1 MTTAATPPRV
11 DEVVASLAAFET
23 VPDWLAAGMSP
34 ERVGAALVGA
44 VRELATGE
52 LRLVECLP
60 ELLRAKERDWVAR
73 YRVRVESG
81 SGEAGETGEVTLVG
95 RLWPPGREVPAGVV
109 ESGGGGAAAAS
120 AAFGEAGWGCWLPGV
135 RLDLRVEERDP
146 ALPALRVLTEPGLAA
161 ELLQR
166 VLRERGYAG
175 ARITGCAPRVVRYKP
190 GSRCTVVVD
199 LAYAEP
205 VGRPAPPHRVVLK
218 THHGDKGLTAWAA
231 MNALWDRPE
240 VWRGRLH
247 LAEPL
252 GFLPEDLILV
262 QGPVPEEQ
270 TLKDLVRSAVGAGTP
285 EALAGLRAALE
296 TTAVA
301 LAAIHGSGA
310 RFGRETTLAGELDDI
325 AEVAERLAWTVPA
338 LADGAG
344 SFLARHREL
353 DAGCPAGA
361 TGPAHHGFR
370 PAQVLLHGGEVGF
383 IDFDGA
389 GMAEPALDLGR
400 FRSNVRSI
408 GIGALLERDPGLLDR
423 PFEDELGLLDDL
435 CEEFLSAYQAHAP
448 VARER
453 VLLWEGADLFTAML
467 HAWTKVRLQRLE
479 PRLALLRHQLLTS
492 AG

>member
-1 MTTAATPPRV
+1 MTTAAVPVRV

-34 ERVGAALVGA
+34 ERVGAALCGA

-52 LRLVECLP
+52 LRLVECVP

-81 SGEAGETGEVTLVG
+81 SGEVREVTLIG
-95 RLWPPGREVPAGVV
+95 RLWPPGREVPAEVV
-109 ESGGGGAAAAS
+109 GSGGGT

-135 RLDLRVEERDP
+135 RLDLRVEQRDPGLP
-146 ALPALRVLTEPGLAA
+146 ALPVLTEPRLAA

-166 VLRERGYAG
+166 VLRERGYVG

-205 VGRPAPPHRVVLK
+205 VGRPVPPDRVVLK

-240 VWRGRLH
+240 VWRGKVH

-252 GFLPEDLILV
+252 GFLPADLILV

-270 TLKDLVRSAVGAGTP
+270 TLKDLVRAAVGAGTP
-285 EALAGLRAALE
+285 EALAGLRAALDR
-296 TTAVA
+296 TAVA

-353 DAGCPAGA
+353 DAGCPAGV

-370 PAQVLLHGGEVGF
+370 PAQ
-383 IDFDGA
+383 A
-389 GMAEPALDLGR
+389 GSPG
-400 FRSNVRSI
+400 VRT
-408 GIGALLERDPGLLDR
+408 AR
-423 PFEDELGLLDDL
+423 P
-435 CEEFLSAYQAHAP
+435 
-448 VARER
+448 
-453 VLLWEGADLFTAML
+453 
-467 HAWTKVRLQRLE
+467 K
-479 PRLALLRHQLLTS
+479 
-492 AG
+492 